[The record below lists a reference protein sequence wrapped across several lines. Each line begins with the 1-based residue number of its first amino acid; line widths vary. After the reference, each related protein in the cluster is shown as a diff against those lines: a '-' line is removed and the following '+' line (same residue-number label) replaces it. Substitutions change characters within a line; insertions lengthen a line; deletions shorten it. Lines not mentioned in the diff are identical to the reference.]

1 MNILC
6 WNSRGA
12 VCTKFRSTVMDLVRS
27 HHIDVL
33 FVCEPRISGPKAL
46 AVIKSLGFSCFELL
60 WNDAKVKLD
69 IIGTSDQSIS
79 ACLSWQGQ
87 KPWLFSAIY
96 ARPCNVKKEKLW
108 EYLNFV
114 ASCHQM
120 PWLLAGDFND
130 ILQAEDKVGGVSS
143 CKLTSMKKWFDA
155 VEAQKIQGWAQINF
169 RPKTI

>member
-1 MNILC
+1 
-6 WNSRGA
+6 
-12 VCTKFRSTVMDLVRS
+12 MDLVRS
-27 HHIDVL
+27 HHIDVM
-33 FVCEPRISGPKAL
+33 FVCEPRISGSKAL
-46 AVIKSLGFSCFELL
+46 VVIKSLRFSCFEVIDPEKFSEGLWLL

-130 ILQAEDKVGGVSS
+130 ILQVEDKVGGVSL
-143 CKLTSMKKWFDA
+143 CKLTGMKKWFDA
-155 VEAQKIQGWAQINF
+155 NSMIDLGF
-169 RPKTI
+169 SGPRFT